1 MPYCPFCQKVERREF
16 AFGSELAVA
25 LPDAFPLSPGHTLIV
40 PRRHEA
46 DFFKLTEAEEFA
58 VWRVVRAV
66 RDDLE
71 TRLAPQGYNLGINVG
86 TAAGQTVEHAHVHL
100 IPRFLGDVD
109 DPRGGVRWMIPAKAR
124 YWKD

>member
-16 AFGSELAVA
+16 AFGGELAVA